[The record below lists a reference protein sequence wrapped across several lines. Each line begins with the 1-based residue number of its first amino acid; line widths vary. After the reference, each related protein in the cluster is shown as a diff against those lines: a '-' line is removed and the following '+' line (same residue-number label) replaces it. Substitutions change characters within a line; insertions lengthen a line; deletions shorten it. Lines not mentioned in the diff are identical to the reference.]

1 MLAGVFPAPELGLFL
16 LKADRSEERLKVGEE
31 ILICD
36 SQIPV
41 KEEEELL
48 FHQVNFCDGEAE
60 AVEAFHRRIP
70 SPVFVLGRAVIQV
83 LGREDE
89 RGEED
94 AVDSATHSFGHRR

>member
-1 MLAGVFPAPELGLFL
+1 MLAGMLSALQLGLFL
-16 LKADRSEERLKVGEE
+16 LEADGCEKGLKVGEE

-48 FHQVNFCDGEAE
+48 FHKVNFCDGEAE
-60 AVEAFHRRIP
+60 AFEAFHRRIA

-83 LGREDE
+83 LGRENE

-94 AVDSATHSFGHRR
+94 AVDGAAHSFGDWR